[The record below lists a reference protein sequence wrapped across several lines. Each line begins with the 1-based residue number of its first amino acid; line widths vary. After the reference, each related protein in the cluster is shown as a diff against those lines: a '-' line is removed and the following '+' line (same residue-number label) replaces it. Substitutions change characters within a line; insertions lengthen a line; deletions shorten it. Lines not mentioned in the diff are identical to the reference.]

1 MSPGGRWSLIALA
14 AIGTGVAGFFAPG
27 SYKAVDIVSAGEQ
40 AHAAAIASSANE
52 LPERRALG
60 RQRGDLFAP
69 HSWEPP
75 APLSPPQVQ
84 QEAAPQPP
92 PNPYRFAGTVQYG
105 GSRKVLLTRD
115 GDRIFEVAV
124 GEVLEPGFRVQAVTS
139 DAVTLLYEPMNAPLT
154 VALTFPEATP
164 SAAAGSSR

>member
-1 MSPGGRWSLIALA
+1 M
-14 AIGTGVAGFFAPG
+14 
-27 SYKAVDIVSAGEQ
+27 
-40 AHAAAIASSANE
+40 
-52 LPERRALG
+52 
-60 RQRGDLFAP
+60 
-69 HSWEPP
+69 
-75 APLSPPQVQ
+75 
-84 QEAAPQPP
+84 
-92 PNPYRFAGTVQYG
+92 
-105 GSRKVLLTRD
+105 LLTRD